1 MAAGD
6 TDVSIANRALLLL
19 GHDSITS
26 FSDGSAAASAVSQL
40 YPETRDVT
48 LGLYPWSFTIAKL
61 QLAKDTATPVSE
73 WDYQFTLPSDM
84 LTGVPR
90 AVHTSATTRALFKNW
105 EINRAADGLAKL
117 FTNATEIYID
127 YQAQTGED
135 RYPQYFVQLLTYQL
149 AAILAEVIT
158 DQITKA
164 AHWHQVALGPP
175 SENGRGGFFRQAAN
189 MDSAG
194 RPSEIIAEYMLTD
207 VR

>member
-6 TDVSIANRALLLL
+6 TDVSISNRALLLL
-19 GHDSITS
+19 GHDAITS

-40 YPETRDVT
+40 YPEPRDVT
-48 LGLYPWSFTIAKL
+48 LGLYPWSFTIAKT
-61 QLAKDTATPVSE
+61 QLAQSGTPVSE
-73 WDYQFTLPSDM
+73 WDYQYALPTDM

-90 AVHTSATTRALFKNW
+90 AVHTSSTTRVAYKDW
-105 EINRAADGLAKL
+105 EINRADDGLAKL
-117 FTNATEIYID
+117 FTNATEVWID

-135 RYPQYFVQLLTYQL
+135 RFPQYFVQLLTYQI

-164 AHWHQVALGPP
+164 QHWQQMAVGLPT
-175 SENGRGGFFRQAAN
+175 ENGRGGFFRQACN
-189 MDSAG
+189 IDSAG
-194 RPSEIIAEYMLTD
+194 RPPEIIAEYMLTD

>member
-6 TDVSIANRALLLL
+6 TDVSICNRALLLL
-19 GHDSITS
+19 GHDAITS
-26 FSDGSAAASAVSQL
+26 FSDGSSAASAVSQL

-48 LGLYPWSFTIAKL
+48 LGLYPWSFTIAKT
-61 QLAKDTATPVSE
+61 QLAQSGTPVSD
-73 WDYQFTLPSDM
+73 WDYQYALPVDM

-90 AVHTSATTRALFKNW
+90 AVHTSSTTRAVFKEW
-105 EINRAADGLAKL
+105 EINRADDGLAKL
-117 FTNATEIYID
+117 FTNTSTIYID

-135 RYPQYFVQLLTYQL
+135 RFPQYFVQLLTYQV

-164 AHWHQVALGPP
+164 QHWQQMAVGLPT
-175 SENGRGGFFRQAAN
+175 ENGRGGFFRQACN
-189 MDSAG
+189 IDSAG
-194 RPSEIIAEYMLTD
+194 RPPEIIAEYMLTD

>member
-19 GHDSITS
+19 GHDSISS
-26 FSDGSAAASAVSQL
+26 FSDGSTAASAVSQL
-40 YPETRDVT
+40 YPETRDST
-48 LGLYPWSFTIAKL
+48 LGLYPWGFTLKKT
-61 QLAKDTATPVSE
+61 QLARDSATPISE

-90 AVHTSATTRALFKNW
+90 AAHTSSTTRALFKDW
-105 EINRAADGLAKL
+105 EINQADDGLAKL
-117 FTNATEIYID
+117 FTNATAIYID

-135 RYPQYFVQLLTYQL
+135 RFPQYFVQLLTYQL

-164 AHWHQVALGPP
+164 QHWQQVAIGLPT
-175 SENGRGGFFRQAAN
+175 ENGRGGFFRQAAN

-194 RPSEIIAEYMLTD
+194 RPPEVIAEYMLTD